1 MESSDLV
8 KINEIITK
16 SQSNVEH
23 LEEILETKK
32 HSYNKPT
39 YEYILCQIDYFNLI
53 IFYNK
58 RLLEIQEKLS
68 LEYVK
73 IMQMTLLKIKNKLD
87 YILSDHF
94 QKKTVEYE
102 YERSQSIFR
111 TQTSYYDEQM
121 LVFDSLHDNFMMV

>member
-1 MESSDLV
+1 MESDDLV

-16 SQSNVEH
+16 SQINIEH
-23 LEEILETKK
+23 LEEILEMKK
-32 HSYNKPT
+32 YSHSKLT
-39 YEYILCQIDYFNLI
+39 DEYIFCQIDYFNLI
-53 IFYNK
+53 KFYNK

-94 QKKTVEYE
+94 HENVEYQ

-121 LVFDSLHDNFMMV
+121 LIFDSLHDNFMMV

>member
-1 MESSDLV
+1 MENEDIR

-23 LEEILETKK
+23 LEGIMEMKK
-32 HSYNKPT
+32 YYHDKPT
-39 YEYILCQIDYFNLI
+39 EEYILCQIEYFNLI

-73 IMQMTLLKIKNKLD
+73 IMQMTLLKIKHKLD
-87 YILSDHF
+87 HILSDYF
-94 QKKTVEYE
+94 NKKVEYE

-111 TQTSYYDEQM
+111 TQISYYDEQI
-121 LVFDSLHDNFMMV
+121 LIFDSLYENFMKV

>member
-1 MESSDLV
+1 MESDDLV

-23 LEEILETKK
+23 LEGIMEMKK
-32 HSYNKPT
+32 YYHDKPT
-39 YEYILCQIDYFNLI
+39 EEYILCQIDYFNLI

-58 RLLEIQEKLS
+58 RLLEIQDKLS

-87 YILSDHF
+87 YILSDCFH
-94 QKKTVEYE
+94 KKNVEYE
-102 YERSQSIFR
+102 YERSQTIFR
-111 TQTSYYDEQM
+111 TQTSYYDDQM
-121 LVFDSLHDNFMMV
+121 LIFDSLHDNFMMV

>member
-1 MESSDLV
+1 MESNDLV

-16 SQSNVEH
+16 SRSNIDH

-32 HSYNKPT
+32 HSCNKIT

-73 IMQMTLLKIKNKLD
+73 IMQMTLLKIKHKLD
-87 YILSDHF
+87 YILSDYFH
-94 QKKTVEYE
+94 KNVEYE

-111 TQTSYYDEQM
+111 TQTSYYDDQM
-121 LVFDSLHDNFMMV
+121 LIFDSLHDNFMMV

>member
-1 MESSDLV
+1 METEDLT

-23 LEEILETKK
+23 LEEILNTKK
-32 HSYNKPT
+32 HSYSKLT
-39 YEYILCQIDYFNLI
+39 SEYISCQIDYFNLI
-53 IFYNK
+53 IFYNR

-87 YILSDHF
+87 YILSEHF
-94 QKKTVEYE
+94 NKNVEYQ
-102 YERSQSIFR
+102 YEKSQSMFR
-111 TQTSYYDEQM
+111 TQTSYYDDQM
-121 LVFDSLHDNFMMV
+121 LIFDSLHDNFMMV

>member
-1 MESSDLV
+1 MENEDIT

-23 LEEILETKK
+23 LEGIMEMKK
-32 HSYNKPT
+32 YYHDKPT
-39 YEYILCQIDYFNLI
+39 EEYIICQIEYFNLI

-73 IMQMTLLKIKNKLD
+73 IMQMTLLKIKHKLD
-87 YILSDHF
+87 HILSDYF
-94 QKKTVEYE
+94 NKKVEYE

-111 TQTSYYDEQM
+111 TQISYYDEQI
-121 LVFDSLHDNFMMV
+121 LIFDSLYENFMKV

>member
-1 MESSDLV
+1 MENEDIT

-23 LEEILETKK
+23 LEGIMEMKK
-32 HSYNKPT
+32 YYHDKPT
-39 YEYILCQIDYFNLI
+39 EEYILCQIEYFNLI

-73 IMQMTLLKIKNKLD
+73 IMQMTLLKIKHKLD
-87 YILSDHF
+87 HILSDYF
-94 QKKTVEYE
+94 NKKVEYE

-111 TQTSYYDEQM
+111 TQISYYDEQI
-121 LVFDSLHDNFMMV
+121 LIFDSLYENFMKV

>member
-1 MESSDLV
+1 MENEDIT

-23 LEEILETKK
+23 LEGIMEMKK
-32 HSYNKPT
+32 YSHNKPT
-39 YEYILCQIDYFNLI
+39 EEYILCQIEYFNLI

-73 IMQMTLLKIKNKLD
+73 IMQMTLLKIKHKLD
-87 YILSDHF
+87 HILSDYSN
-94 QKKTVEYE
+94 KKVEYE

-111 TQTSYYDEQM
+111 TQISYYDEQI
-121 LVFDSLHDNFMMV
+121 LIFDSLYENFMKV